1 MKSKLENFLILFRR
15 LRKETNNSPTNLTW
29 LTREKPQLTVLCY
42 HLYICYGAILRFFS
56 KKNTKHTVAPDG
68 FSKNWDDYERNWNKI
83 VEEGAGPEIQR
94 VKNDSFAYL
103 RQAEEKAITEGKK
116 REDFWKEIMEEIPRE
131 IGWTFDPLVDDPAA
145 TMNDIKSAI
154 YDSVDSDLDFFDDKT
169 IGAWLFFEETIGID
183 YSAVLSRWRSVPELF
198 IPAHTVPSYITP
210 IVELYNEAVRAYV
223 FGLTVASVAMCR
235 ALLEHVLKKHY
246 HVQGKDLEKIISD
259 AEAKHKH
266 LRGLA
271 LQNKRRMANTVMH
284 KYENRIEDLDQTV
297 VGFLVALRHVVTNIP
312 PRPSKDRGRA

>member
-1 MKSKLENFLILFRR
+1 
-15 LRKETNNSPTNLTW
+15 
-29 LTREKPQLTVLCY
+29 
-42 HLYICYGAILRFFS
+42 
-56 KKNTKHTVAPDG
+56 
-68 FSKNWDDYERNWNKI
+68 
-83 VEEGAGPEIQR
+83 
-94 VKNDSFAYL
+94 
-103 RQAEEKAITEGKK
+103 
-116 REDFWKEIMEEIPRE
+116 MEEIPRE

-235 ALLEHVLKKHY
+235 ALLEYVFKRHY
-246 HVQGKDLEKIISD
+246 DVQGKNLENIISI
-259 AEAKHKH
+259 AEAKHEH
-266 LRGLA
+266 LRGLT
-271 LQNKRRMANTVMH
+271 LQNMRRLGNRALHN
-284 KYENRIEDLDQTV
+284 YENRAEDLDQTV
-297 VGFLVALRHVVTNIP
+297 VNFLVTLRQVVTNIP